1 MSTDKTP
8 ENMAAGPARTAPA
21 AVTPDDLLSP
31 EAANPDMAPSA
42 TKHVDDVIADLRREV
57 SDYKD
62 KYLRAHADM
71 DNLRKRTEREK
82 EDTAKYAVTRLARD
96 LLGLGD
102 NFQRALAA
110 VPTGAADADPALKSL
125 VDGITI
131 TEREFH
137 GVLDKHGVKRI
148 DALGEPFN
156 PHLHQAVMEMPT
168 PDGPAGIVVQVFQS
182 GYVIEDRTLRPA
194 MVAVSTS
201 GSVPAASPASDI
213 DPAATA

>member
-1 MSTDKTP
+1 MSTDKSTNGTAGAAPGQSASETP
-8 ENMAAGPARTAPA
+8 L
-21 AVTPDDLLSP
+21 DLQAP
-31 EAANPDMAPSA
+31 EAAHPEPDTPAN
-42 TKHVDDVIADLRREV
+42 KHADDVIAELRRDMSE
-57 SDYKD
+57 YKD

-110 VPTGAADADPALKSL
+110 VPPGAADADPALKSL

-131 TEREFH
+131 TEREYQT
-137 GVLDKHGVKRI
+137 VLEKHGVKRI
-148 DALGEPFN
+148 EALGEPFN
-156 PHLHQAVMEMPT
+156 PHLHQAVMQMPSA
-168 PDGPAGIVVQVFQS
+168 DVPAGTIVQVFQP

-194 MVAVSTS
+194 MVAVSNGAPKPMAT
-201 GSVPAASPASDI
+201 PTEPDAAV
-213 DPAATA
+213 